1 MGDTLHFVPAGIIAK
16 SSNYYILL
24 CVDDG
29 SWWMGKVKTYSP
41 KAKKFNFT
49 IQWGTDGTAYSQML
63 QLTNYFIPDIEES
76 PAVAGN
82 WLYILSS
89 RRASTRRP
97 REEQAGDEEEEEESK
112 SGDEGDDDDDDD
124 DDEQEQATPP
134 SRSRM
139 RTDAGSGSGGG
150 GGGGRG

>member
-1 MGDTLHFVPAGIIAK
+1 MGR
-16 SSNYYILL
+16 
-24 CVDDG
+24 
-29 SWWMGKVKTYSP
+29 VKTYSP

-63 QLTNYFIPDIEES
+63 QLTNHFIPDIEES
-76 PAVAGN
+76 PAVPGN
-82 WLYILSS
+82 WLYILCS
-89 RRASTRRP
+89 RRAFTRRP
-97 REEQAGDEEEEEESK
+97 REEQAGDEEEQSK
-112 SGDEGDDDDDDD
+112 SGDEGDDDDDD

-150 GGGGRG
+150 GGRGYFFCK

>member
-1 MGDTLHFVPAGIIAK
+1 MGDTLHFVPTGIIAK

-24 CVDDG
+24 CVDDLH
-29 SWWMGKVKTYSP
+29 WWMGRVKTYSP

-76 PAVAGN
+76 PAVPGN
-82 WLYILSS
+82 WLYILCS

-97 REEQAGDEEEEEESK
+97 REEQAGDEEEESN

-150 GGGGRG
+150 GGGGGGRG